1 MVDKKDLRNGVAVM
15 RLVAQLLSE
24 WADDME
30 RAQGAGR
37 KKKTAGPIPAAE
49 EVPVPALVPEKAVAE
64 TEDSPVAS
72 SAPAMPLD
80 SAHVLALLTEKCAAG
95 FGMQVQ
101 ALINSFGAGKF
112 SELDPGHY
120 AELVSAV
127 GALGVEGEALTTASG
142 GNLVR
147 AEVHRNERAPQCGV
161 AKIEGAE

>member
-15 RLVAQLLSE
+15 RLAAQLLSE

-37 KKKTAGPIPAAE
+37 KKKEEAA
-49 EVPVPALVPEKAVAE
+49 AE
-64 TEDSPVAS
+64 TEDSPA
-72 SAPAMPLD
+72 APAAPAAPPD

-95 FGMQVQ
+95 FGTQVQ
-101 ALINSFGAGKF
+101 ALIHSFGAGKF
-112 SELDPGHY
+112 SEVDPAHY

-127 GALGVEGEALTTASG
+127 GTLGVEGEALTTASG

-147 AEVHRNERAPQCGV
+147 AEVNR
-161 AKIEGAE
+161 KGAISTVWSCDH